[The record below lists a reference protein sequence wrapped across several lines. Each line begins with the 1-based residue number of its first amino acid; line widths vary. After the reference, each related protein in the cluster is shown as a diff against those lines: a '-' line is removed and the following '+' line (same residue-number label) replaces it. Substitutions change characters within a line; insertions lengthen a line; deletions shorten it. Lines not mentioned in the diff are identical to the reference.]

1 MIKNLRYYR
10 ELHKMTRKELAEMF
24 GLTEKKLYYY
34 ERTTSKS
41 EPKLDV
47 ITKLADF
54 FGITVDELIGRTD
67 AYSAKPLCSKIDLA
81 KLGQRL
87 RERREEL
94 NLSLK
99 ETAER
104 SDITSAY
111 LSFIECGKKTP
122 NVDVFARLLNTLNM
136 SADAALLDSLTAAQ
150 DEKSSYLQYKLIGLD
165 PERRLMALRAF
176 ECFIEGLKQ

>member
-67 AYSAKPLCSKIDLA
+67 AYSANRCVRKSIW
-81 KLGQRL
+81 
-87 RERREEL
+87 L
-94 NLSLK
+94 N
-99 ETAER
+99 
-104 SDITSAY
+104 SD
-111 LSFIECGKKTP
+111 
-122 NVDVFARLLNTLNM
+122 ND
-136 SADAALLDSLTAAQ
+136 
-150 DEKSSYLQYKLIGLD
+150 
-165 PERRLMALRAF
+165 
-176 ECFIEGLKQ
+176 

>member
-1 MIKNLRYYR
+1 M
-10 ELHKMTRKELAEMF
+10 
-24 GLTEKKLYYY
+24 
-34 ERTTSKS
+34 
-41 EPKLDV
+41 
-47 ITKLADF
+47 
-54 FGITVDELIGRTD
+54 
-67 AYSAKPLCSKIDLA
+67 
-81 KLGQRL
+81 

-94 NLSLK
+94 NLSMK

>member
-1 MIKNLRYYR
+1 MDIKQSARFFFYFLFVP
-10 ELHKMTRKELAEMF
+10 ESVFVLSSF
-24 GLTEKKLYYY
+24 
-34 ERTTSKS
+34 
-41 EPKLDV
+41 
-47 ITKLADF
+47 DF
-54 FGITVDELIGRTD
+54 M
-67 AYSAKPLCSKIDLA
+67 
-81 KLGQRL
+81 

-94 NLSLK
+94 NLSMK